1 MRLFNNIAAT
11 LYHLWD
17 ISITDGL
24 SKTVQCFL
32 WLISI
37 VISELIFFFQKRVFY
52 HQNNGFTN
60 PLFFCCFFY
69 TSIAIYFYREALNLE
84 KINLES

>member
-1 MRLFNNIAAT
+1 MRLFNNIAFM
-11 LYHLWD
+11 LYHLWN

-60 PLFFCCFFY
+60 PLLFCCFFY
-69 TSIAIYFYREALNLE
+69 TSLAIYFYREVLNFK
-84 KINLES
+84 KISLES